1 MTTEPAFDPAASE
14 YVSLATF
21 RRNGAEVATPVWIAG
36 AANRYFVFSEGR
48 AGKVKRLRN
57 NPAVR
62 LAPCD
67 YRGRLLGGWREG
79 RAGLVDDAAT
89 LATAYLA
96 LREKYGWKMKIGD
109 VLSKLSGRYERR
121 AMIEITLE

>member
-1 MTTEPAFDPAASE
+1 LTDPAFDPAACE

-21 RRNGAEVATPVWIAG
+21 RRNGAQVATPVWIGG
-36 AANRYFVFSEGR
+36 AADHYFVFSEGR

-57 NPAVR
+57 NPAIR

-67 YRGRLLGGWREG
+67 FRGGLLGDWREG
-79 RAGLVDDAAT
+79 RARLVDDATT
-89 LATAYLA
+89 LAAAYHA
-96 LREKYGWKMKIGD
+96 LREKYGWKMQIGD
-109 VLSKLSGRYERR
+109 ALSKLSRRYDRR